1 MALTTK
7 IIKAA
12 ARKLFPAK
20 GGVYTIESFETIFKL
35 KLGHTQNANTVFIG
49 LNSASGICIFVKG
62 TNSEFKGLPLS
73 KEFQHDEWDEAGGKF
88 EALMISDLPTHLHH
102 LMDMLIINLS
112 NHLESTT
119 KKLGAVD
126 LTQIIKDS
134 LASEIE
140 STGMMS
146 NSLRIGL
153 FGELILLKYLLGA
166 SKPKDYI
173 SVLNLWTGPG
183 KAKRDYLTK
192 QGFVEVK
199 TTGTTNR
206 IHQINDPGQLR
217 LKGKEKKG
225 YLFSVKAKS
234 DDSGTLHLVELINE
248 IRSKLTP
255 LGLETMFDGKLENY
269 GGPKEGFFR
278 ALEPAYKRM
287 KKYLYDSTHDAFYEL
302 TDDYRMPIKPPL
314 ALPPYVELDGYNL
327 NLVHAPQAVL
337 KSVLKWM
344 LT

>member
-1 MALTTK
+1 MG
-7 IIKAA
+7 
-12 ARKLFPAK
+12 KLPPAK
-20 GGVYTIESFETIFKL
+20 EGVYTIESFETIFKF
-35 KLGHTQNANTVFIG
+35 KLGYTKNANSVFIG
-49 LNSASGICIFVKG
+49 LNSSNRICIFIKG
-62 TNSEFKGLPLS
+62 TNSQFKGLPLS
-73 KEFQHDEWDEAGGKF
+73 KEFQHNEWDEAGGKF
-88 EALMISDLPTHLHH
+88 EALMISELPIHLQH
-102 LMDMLIINLS
+102 LMDVLIINLS

-119 KKLGAVD
+119 KKLDAAE

-134 LASEIE
+134 LASEIG
-140 STGMMS
+140 SNGMMS

-199 TTGTTNR
+199 TTGHKDR
-206 IHQINDPGQLR
+206 IHQINDPGQLQ
-217 LKGKEKKG
+217 LKTKEKKG

-255 LGLETMFDGKLENY
+255 LGLDTMFDGKLENY
-269 GGPKEGFFR
+269 GGPKKGYFR
-278 ALEPAYKRM
+278 ALEPAYRRM
-287 KKYLYDSTHDAFYEL
+287 KKYIYDSNHDAFYEL
-302 TDDYRMPIKPPL
+302 TDDYRIPTKPPL
-314 ALPPYVELDGYNL
+314 ALPPYVELNGYNL

-337 KSVLKWM
+337 KNVLKWM